1 MGKTKGSAVWDWG
14 PAERCQVKAVYF
26 KQQAGK
32 GDPLAMF
39 WVGKGQMEQIQILEM
54 LPSESLDLGWRE
66 GYIRKQGSNE
76 EENFLVLC

>member
-1 MGKTKGSAVWDWG
+1 MFSTVGKAVLQQRTKGLMGKTKGSAVWDWG

-39 WVGKGQMEQIQILEM
+39 
-54 LPSESLDLGWRE
+54 
-66 GYIRKQGSNE
+66 
-76 EENFLVLC
+76 